1 MISVTE
7 NFATD
12 FQEFKASTAE
22 RIDKIVHLI
31 WENVM
36 GNDTVQAKDIKQQ
49 KELLQNEIKQTQ
61 TESPAL
67 LKVIELL
74 LVQQINTQKI
84 DDNTEK
90 IITVKRLVKT
100 REKTE
105 PLTGLPNFTQ

>member
-22 RIDKIVHLI
+22 RIDKIVYLI

-49 KELLQNEIKQTQ
+49 IELLQNEIKQT
-61 TESPAL
+61 
-67 LKVIELL
+67 
-74 LVQQINTQKI
+74 
-84 DDNTEK
+84 
-90 IITVKRLVKT
+90 
-100 REKTE
+100 
-105 PLTGLPNFTQ
+105 